1 MNHRWNRRVIIP
13 LLAVA
18 TAFALGTAYLLK
30 VPPFSDERGEIT
42 EAAVCAPFGPSQQVA
57 ENLRAVLPDR
67 ASYDFAD
74 RTRSAQDSKNGRYS
88 NYCSVRGDGEHLLSV
103 AAELQ
108 IAEDPQVWA
117 ERSVPKQL
125 DNDGLLTPFK
135 AGAQGMA
142 SPTAAAVFVPCTS
155 PAEGVAY
162 NLTVT
167 LELGASKS
175 PGEAGTRERL
185 IALAK
190 AAALHA
196 HRDAKCTMPSGLDK

>member
-1 MNHRWNRRVIIP
+1 MIIP

-18 TAFALGTAYLLK
+18 TAVALGAAYLLK
-30 VPPFSDERGEIT
+30 VPPFDTRGEIT
-42 EAAVCAPFGPSQQVA
+42 EAAVCAPFGPSQQVVK
-57 ENLRAVLPDR
+57 NLRAVLPDR

-74 RTRSAQDSKNGRYS
+74 RTRSAQGSRTGRYS
-88 NYCSVRGDGEHLLSV
+88 NYCSVRGDEEHLLSV
-103 AAELQ
+103 GTELQ

-117 ERSVPKQL
+117 ERSLPKQL
-125 DNDGLLTPFK
+125 NDEGSLTPFH

-155 PAEGVAY
+155 PEEGVAY

-167 LELGASKS
+167 VELGASKS

-190 AAALHA
+190 AAALQA
-196 HRDAKCTMPSGLDK
+196 HRDAQCTLPSGVDR